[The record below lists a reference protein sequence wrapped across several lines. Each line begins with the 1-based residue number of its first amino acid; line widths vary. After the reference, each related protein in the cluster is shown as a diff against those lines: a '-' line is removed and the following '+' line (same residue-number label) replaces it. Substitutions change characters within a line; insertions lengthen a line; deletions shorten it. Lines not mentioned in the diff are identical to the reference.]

1 VVDKDRIL
9 AKLDQLEG
17 YLRELRQILPESFA
31 GYQNVEKKRACERL
45 LQIAIEAVIDICHMF
60 LRELRLG
67 LPSEEDDVFDKLSQA
82 GVISSQMVATLKR
95 MKGLHNNL
103 YIFVYEYGR
112 VDDRIVYNQA
122 HQGIQ
127 NFARFKE
134 EILGALVRI
143 GVGGSSC
150 AE

>member
-31 GYQNVEKKRACERL
+31 GYQKVEKKRACERL

-67 LPSEEDDVFDKLSQA
+67 LPSEEDDVFEKLSQA

-95 MKGLHNNL
+95 MKGLRNILVH
-103 YIFVYEYGR
+103 EYGR
-112 VDDRIVYNQA
+112 VDDRIVYDQA
-122 HQGIQ
+122 HKGIQ
-127 NFARFKE
+127 DFMGFRE
-134 EILGALVRI
+134 EILAALARF
-143 GVGGSSC
+143 
-150 AE
+150 

>member
-31 GYQNVEKKRACERL
+31 GYQKVEKKRACERL

-67 LPSEEDDVFDKLSQA
+67 LPSEEDDVFEKLSQA

-95 MKGLHNNL
+95 MKGLRN
-103 YIFVYEYGR
+103 
-112 VDDRIVYNQA
+112 
-122 HQGIQ
+122 
-127 NFARFKE
+127 
-134 EILGALVRI
+134 IL
-143 GVGGSSC
+143 C
-150 AE
+150 P

>member
-31 GYQNVEKKRACERL
+31 GYQKVEKKRACERL

-67 LPSEEDDVFDKLSQA
+67 LPSEEDDVFEKLSQA

-95 MKGLHNNL
+95 MKGLRNILVH
-103 YIFVYEYGR
+103 EYGR
-112 VDDRIVYNQA
+112 VDDRIVYDQA
-122 HQGIQ
+122 HKGIQ
-127 NFARFKE
+127 DFMRFKE
-134 EILGALVRI
+134 EILTALARF
-143 GVGGSSC
+143 
-150 AE
+150 

>member
-1 VVDKDRIL
+1 MVDKDRIL

-31 GYQNVEKKRACERL
+31 GYQKVEKKRACERL

-67 LPSEEDDVFDKLSQA
+67 LPSEEDDVFEKLSQA

-95 MKGLHNNL
+95 MKGLRNILVH
-103 YIFVYEYGR
+103 EYGR
-112 VDDRIVYNQA
+112 VDDRIVYDQA
-122 HQGIQ
+122 HKGIQ
-127 NFARFKE
+127 DFMRFKE
-134 EILGALVRI
+134 EILAALARF
-143 GVGGSSC
+143 
-150 AE
+150 

>member
-31 GYQNVEKKRACERL
+31 GYQKVEKKRACERL

-67 LPSEEDDVFDKLSQA
+67 LPSEEDDVFEKLSQA

-95 MKGLHNNL
+95 MKGLRNILVH
-103 YIFVYEYGR
+103 EYGR
-112 VDDRIVYNQA
+112 VDDRIVYDQA
-122 HQGIQ
+122 HKGIQ
-127 NFARFKE
+127 DFMRFKE
-134 EILGALVRI
+134 EILAALARF
-143 GVGGSSC
+143 
-150 AE
+150 

>member
-1 VVDKDRIL
+1 VVDKDRIM

-31 GYQNVEKKRACERL
+31 GYQKVEKKRACERL

-67 LPSEEDDVFDKLSQA
+67 LPSEEDDVFEKLSQA

-95 MKGLHNNL
+95 MKGLRNILVH
-103 YIFVYEYGR
+103 EYGR
-112 VDDRIVYNQA
+112 VDDRIVYDQA
-122 HQGIQ
+122 HKGIQ
-127 NFARFKE
+127 DFMRFKE
-134 EILGALVRI
+134 EILAALARF
-143 GVGGSSC
+143 
-150 AE
+150 

>member
-1 VVDKDRIL
+1 
-9 AKLDQLEG
+9 
-17 YLRELRQILPESFA
+17 
-31 GYQNVEKKRACERL
+31 

-67 LPSEEDDVFDKLSQA
+67 LPSEEDDVFEKLSQA

-95 MKGLHNNL
+95 MKGLRN
-103 YIFVYEYGR
+103 IFVYECGR

-127 NFARFKE
+127 DFVRFTE
-134 EILGALVRI
+134 EILGALARI
-143 GVGGSSC
+143 GVGGCSC

>member
-1 VVDKDRIL
+1 MVDKDRIL

-17 YLRELRQILPESFA
+17 YLQELRQILPESFE
-31 GYQNVEKKRACERL
+31 GYQKVEKKRACERL

-67 LPSEEDDVFDKLSQA
+67 LPSEEDDVFEKLSQA
-82 GVISSQMVATLKR
+82 EVISSQMVATLKR
-95 MKGLHNNL
+95 MKGLRN
-103 YIFVYEYGR
+103 IFIYEYGR

-122 HQGIQ
+122 HHGIQ
-127 NFARFKE
+127 DFVRFTE

-143 GVGGSSC
+143 GVVGSSC

>member
-17 YLRELRQILPESFA
+17 HSQELRQILPESFA
-31 GYQNVEKKRACERL
+31 GYQKVEKKRACERL

-67 LPSEEDDVFDKLSQA
+67 LPSEEDDVFEKLSQA

-95 MKGLHNNL
+95 MKGLRNILVH
-103 YIFVYEYGR
+103 EYGR
-112 VDDRIVYNQA
+112 VDDRIVYDQA
-122 HQGIQ
+122 HKGIQ
-127 NFARFKE
+127 DFMRFKE
-134 EILGALVRI
+134 EILAALAR
-143 GVGGSSC
+143 C
-150 AE
+150 